1 MVKTTLP
8 EDATK
13 GSTDRLVEL
22 VHTHRSALSRFFNR
36 HAHNRADVPDLVQDV
51 FLRLSRA
58 IVPEMLANPRHY
70 ALRVDRSVLVDH
82 YRRGQVRRVGDH
94 TPLANLD
101 LESTDLP
108 LDRVI
113 DSKALV
119 ERMNAALAE
128 LPERTRDV
136 FALRTLKEMKM
147 AEVARTMRIS
157 LSTAEK
163 HHARALAHLTRRLVD
178 FR

>member
-1 MVKTTLP
+1 MSTTVP
-8 EDATK
+8 EDAAK
-13 GSTDRLVEL
+13 GSNEGLIEL
-22 VHTHRSALSRFFNR
+22 VHTHRGVLSRFFNR
-36 HAHNRADVPDLVQDV
+36 HAHDKADVPDLVQDV

-70 ALRVDRSVLVDH
+70 ALRVARSVLVDH
-82 YRRGQVRRVGDH
+82 YRRGKVRHVGDH

-108 LDRVI
+108 LDRVL
-113 DSKALV
+113 DSKTMA
-119 ERMNAALAE
+119 ERMNAALGE

-147 AEVARTMRIS
+147 ADVARTMRIS

-163 HHARALAHLTRRLVD
+163 HHARALAHLARRLVD